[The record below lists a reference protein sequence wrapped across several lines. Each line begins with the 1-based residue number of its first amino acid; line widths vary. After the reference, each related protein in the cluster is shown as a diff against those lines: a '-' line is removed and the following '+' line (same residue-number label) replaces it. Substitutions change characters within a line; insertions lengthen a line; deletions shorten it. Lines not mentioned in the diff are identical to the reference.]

1 MEIPTETRY
10 SYDSYLGAKPLL
22 TTPFPSRG
30 NIIRFHARD
39 GFEVVQF
46 ADSPG
51 SLPASNVRTAA
62 FPLPKSVLSAAG
74 GLTIVSALKNVVARL
89 LVRHPTK
96 THGFCLGSAPLR
108 KPLASKQLWH
118 LRLCRR
124 PLQPRSGMCVQP
136 FAGRVVVTSSC

>member
-30 NIIRFHARD
+30 NIIRFHASD
-39 GFEVVQF
+39 GFGVVQF

-62 FPLPKSVLSAAG
+62 FPLPKERFIQLVVLLYSLCAQKCCPTSHTASHENSRVLPGKCSATKATRLETAVASPLMYIGGHCNLARVCVFSHLQAG
-74 GLTIVSALKNVVARL
+74 L
-89 LVRHPTK
+89 L
-96 THGFCLGSAPLR
+96 
-108 KPLASKQLWH
+108 
-118 LRLCRR
+118 
-124 PLQPRSGMCVQP
+124 
-136 FAGRVVVTSSC
+136 